1 LIYRKAVER
10 RSAHS
15 AEMNKPAR
23 LSLEI
28 EGLEKLAAW
37 YRQWSE
43 LAGNDEER
51 RGRIL
56 LAEHIEDKARR
67 LRAAND

>member
-1 LIYRKAVER
+1 ME
-10 RSAHS
+10 
-15 AEMNKPAR
+15 KPRR

-37 YRQWSE
+37 YREWST
-43 LAGNDEER
+43 LAGSDYER
-51 RGRIL
+51 RGRIA

-67 LRAAND
+67 LRAASE